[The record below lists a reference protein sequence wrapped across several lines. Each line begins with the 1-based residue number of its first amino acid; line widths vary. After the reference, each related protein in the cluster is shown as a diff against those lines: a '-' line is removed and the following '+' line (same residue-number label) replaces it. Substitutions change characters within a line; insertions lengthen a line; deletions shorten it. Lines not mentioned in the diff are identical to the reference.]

1 MMPVVEPSAQA
12 LPRDRIVRVMTWN
25 IANCTKTA
33 GHSARLG
40 WWRAA
45 HGFHSGP
52 VPGSATAR
60 GLLRSRASIFLYYS
74 DLNGSFR

>member
-33 GHSARLG
+33 GHSATRG
-40 WWRAA
+40 C
-45 HGFHSGP
+45 FDED
-52 VPGSATAR
+52 SARSSASW
-60 GLLRSRASIFLYYS
+60 LRSRLSLLAVVASRS
-74 DLNGSFR
+74 